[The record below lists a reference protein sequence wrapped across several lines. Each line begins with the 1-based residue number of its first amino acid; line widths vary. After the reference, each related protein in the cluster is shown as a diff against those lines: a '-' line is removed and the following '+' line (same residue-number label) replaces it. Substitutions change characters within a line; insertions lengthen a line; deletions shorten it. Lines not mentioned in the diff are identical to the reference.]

1 MLFYEFWNAL
11 NRKKPIDGDVKMSPK
26 QFKYM
31 LEQSY
36 NAGRKQG
43 NDEGLK
49 QGYEL
54 AKLVKPKATSA
65 YDDFMRGFCAD
76 K

>member
-1 MLFYEFWNAL
+1 
-11 NRKKPIDGDVKMSPK
+11 MSPK

-65 YDDFMRGFCAD
+65 YDDFMRGFCAERTS
-76 K
+76 KETRTWVKSKRK